1 MCHMVAHP
9 LVVYGLSFN
18 RFVVRIAVVAVVV
31 VAITAIVAILSVR
44 TVLTLL
50 VLSIS
55 AILAV
60 SSITVGIAVLAL
72 RHIDTVYHNGH
83 VW

>member
-31 VAITAIVAILSVR
+31 VAILSVR
-44 TVLTLL
+44 PVLAIL

-60 SSITVGIAVLAL
+60 SSVTVGIAVLAL